1 MEEYKL
7 SRFSPSNEII
17 DYMRSLDND
26 RVVSFILQNTEDY
39 GLYMLTLLEEIA
51 KKENTSFWYIQ
62 LGALCTANLCYI
74 DGANHSALY
83 YYNKAHELEPR
94 DVSLLNGI
102 LWFGE
107 APDYILTE
115 EQKKHY
121 ASKLLELEPENEK
134 ALAIIN
140 S

>member
-7 SRFSPSNEII
+7 SRFSPHNEIL
-17 DYMRSLDND
+17 DYIMALDEDGVTAFMMNN
-26 RVVSFILQNTEDY
+26 FEDY
-39 GLYMLTLLEEIA
+39 GIYLLTLLEEIA
-51 KKENTSFWYIQ
+51 KKENTAFWYIK
-62 LGALCTANLCYI
+62 LGVLCTAFLTHLE
-74 DGANHSALY
+74 GATFSALY

-94 DVSLLNGI
+94 DISLINGI
-102 LWFGE
+102 LSFGE

-121 ASKLLELEPENEK
+121 ATKLLELEPENEK